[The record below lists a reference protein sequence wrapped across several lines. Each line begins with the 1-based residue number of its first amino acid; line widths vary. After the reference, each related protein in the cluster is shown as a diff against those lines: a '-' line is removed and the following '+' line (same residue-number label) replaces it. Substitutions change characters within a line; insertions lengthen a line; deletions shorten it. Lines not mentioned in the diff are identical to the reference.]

1 MSTSTSHI
9 WPVKLMCSDYPT
21 YPWPYGARALIA
33 EREKVEKVFVM
44 RLQMINGWQYGPIGP
59 IFMVPLTFKEAFV
72 RNDTERIT
80 LTDRI
85 RTYHNFN
92 WKRDVSASKRQDVNR
107 GEAGLTASDRHY
119 AMLIDNL
126 LEMQALT
133 EELKPETLELV
144 HACQN
149 TYELQ
154 QAMLNARV

>member
-1 MSTSTSHI
+1 MSASHI
-9 WPVKLMCSDYPT
+9 WPVKLMSSDYPE
-21 YPWPYGARALIA
+21 YRWPYGARALIA

-44 RLQMINGWQYGPIGP
+44 RLQMINGFNYSNHGPV
-59 IFMVPLTFKEAFV
+59 FMVPLAFKEAFV

-92 WKRDVSASKRQDVNR
+92 WKRDVTGKPHMNPMDR
-107 GEAGLTASDRHY
+107 GLNASDRHY
-119 AMLIDNL
+119 AMLIENL

-133 EELKPETLELV
+133 EELKSETLELV

-149 TYELQ
+149 TYEMQ
-154 QAMLNARV
+154 QAMLNARF

>member
-1 MSTSTSHI
+1 
-9 WPVKLMCSDYPT
+9 MCSDYPN

-92 WKRDVSASKRQDVNR
+92 WKRDVSACKRPDVNR

-154 QAMLNARV
+154 QAMLNARA

>member
-1 MSTSTSHI
+1 MSTPTPHVWS
-9 WPVKLMCSDYPT
+9 VKLMCSEYPE

-44 RLQMINGWQYGPIGP
+44 RLQMINGWRYGGNYAN
-59 IFMVPLTFKEAFV
+59 IFMVPLTFEEAFV

-92 WKRDVSASKRQDVNR
+92 WKRDVNGNPNMNPMD
-107 GEAGLTASDRHY
+107 GGLNASDRHY

>member
-1 MSTSTSHI
+1 MS
-9 WPVKLMCSDYPT
+9 SDYPA
-21 YPWPYGARALIA
+21 YKWPYGARALIA
-33 EREKVEKVFVM
+33 ERGKVEKVLELSGLM
-44 RLQMINGWQYGPIGP
+44 DRGRLWGPLEAH
-59 IFMVPLTFKEAFV
+59 FKVPLSFKEGFV

-92 WKRDVSASKRQDVNR
+92 WKRDVSGKPHMNDMDR
-107 GEAGLTASDRHY
+107 GLNASDRHY

-154 QAMLNARV
+154 QAMLNACF